1 MNSYAVTLLLF
12 GAVVL
17 LTAWLPLVLRRIP
30 LSLPICCIGIGILFA
45 WSPISPLPRMNPL
58 ENAVWTE
65 HFTELVVIVA
75 LMGAGLKIDRP
86 LGWRRWMTTWRLLGL
101 AMPLSIGA
109 IAFLGWSILGLGL
122 ASALLLG
129 AALAPTDPVLAADVQ
144 VGPPKTG
151 ENDDIRFALT
161 SEAGLNDGLS
171 FPFVMAAIAIAAS
184 GGDWGWTARWF
195 VVDVVWRLAAGVA
208 VGWAVGRLLGFLTFR
223 APEAGRLAK
232 TGDGL
237 AALGFTCVSYAA
249 TELVHGYGFVA
260 VFITALT
267 FRSIE
272 RGSDY
277 HEELHD
283 FGEQIERLL
292 MMLLLVCFG
301 SAVAEGKLISF
312 VDWRVVVVAGLVL
325 AVVRPLCGWISMLG
339 CPHPTA
345 EKLIIAVFGIRG
357 LGSIYYLAY
366 ASGKMQFQAI
376 ETVWSTVFLIILVSI
391 VLHGVSVTPVMKWI
405 DRRRGVDPARR
416 IGGMPAMGRN
426 SLERGQ
432 GSGGV

>member
-1 MNSYAVTLLLF
+1 
-12 GAVVL
+12 
-17 LTAWLPLVLRRIP
+17 
-30 LSLPICCIGIGILFA
+30 
-45 WSPISPLPRMNPL
+45 
-58 ENAVWTE
+58 
-65 HFTELVVIVA
+65 
-75 LMGAGLKIDRP
+75 
-86 LGWRRWMTTWRLLGL
+86 
-101 AMPLSIGA
+101 
-109 IAFLGWSILGLGL
+109 
-122 ASALLLG
+122 
-129 AALAPTDPVLAADVQ
+129 
-144 VGPPKTG
+144 
-151 ENDDIRFALT
+151 
-161 SEAGLNDGLS
+161 
-171 FPFVMAAIAIAAS
+171 
-184 GGDWGWTARWF
+184 

-237 AALGFTCVSYAA
+237 ATLGFTCVSYAA

-260 VFITALT
+260 VFVTALT

-272 RGSDY
+272 RSSDY

-325 AVVRPLCGWISMLG
+325 AVVRPVCGWISMLG

-345 EKLIIAVFGIRG
+345 EKLIIAVFGVRG

-366 ASGKMQFQAI
+366 ASGKVQFEAI

-391 VLHGVSVTPVMKWI
+391 VLHGY
-405 DRRRGVDPARR
+405 R
-416 IGGMPAMGRN
+416 
-426 SLERGQ
+426 
-432 GSGGV
+432 